1 MLKKLKKLR
10 VVQVPLQGNMVMIPT
25 FIGDLKH
32 LRCLTINSYRLDNV
46 HLPRN
51 FDKLDHLQTLELR
64 YECVFNSSNVK
75 NMGHLISLRRVIN
88 SRYHLFSPS
97 KVSCFRG
104 AGEMKSLRELSD
116 FRVRKEEGYELQ
128 QLERL
133 NHLCGSLRISGLENV
148 ESKERALEAKLC
160 DKKYLTTLSLA
171 WSQTSSQQPHLFFD
185 GTQQP
190 DLETEV
196 IEGLCPPSQLTELG
210 IYGYSGWKC
219 PSWLAQKFSSLRR
232 LELEYC
238 FNLETLPDICELF
251 IHLDEL
257 RLVVLRK
264 LKKLPR
270 LPGNLK
276 SLDIQMYEALVETCV
291 EDVKLMSSLF
301 NERVSQIEPSLQITT
316 HPEEIHRFAQ
326 EQPERFDAILH
337 GIFGS
342 TCASFPPRFIRGQIT
357 EEDYSQFLCGII
369 RFPHY
374 LILCHQ

>member
-1 MLKKLKKLR
+1 LHGHRRL
-10 VVQVPLQGNMVMIPT
+10 VNSHT
-25 FIGDLKH
+25 F
-32 LRCLTINSYRLDNV
+32 
-46 HLPRN
+46 
-51 FDKLDHLQTLELR
+51 
-64 YECVFNSSNVK
+64 
-75 NMGHLISLRRVIN
+75 
-88 SRYHLFSPS
+88 
-97 KVSCFRG
+97 
-104 AGEMKSLRELSD
+104 
-116 FRVRKEEGYELQ
+116 
-128 QLERL
+128 
-133 NHLCGSLRISGLENV
+133 
-148 ESKERALEAKLC
+148 
-160 DKKYLTTLSLA
+160 
-171 WSQTSSQQPHLFFD
+171 FFY

-326 EQPERFDAILH
+326 EQPERFDAILRS
-337 GIFGS
+337 IFGS
-342 TCASFPPRFIRGQIT
+342 TVLV
-357 EEDYSQFLCGII
+357 FLLGLSEA
-369 RFPHY
+369 R
-374 LILCHQ
+374 

>member
-1 MLKKLKKLR
+1 
-10 VVQVPLQGNMVMIPT
+10 MIPT

-160 DKKYLTTLSLA
+160 DKYLTTLSLA
-171 WSQTSSQQPHLFFD
+171 WSQTSSQQPHLFF
-185 GTQQP
+185 
-190 DLETEV
+190 L
-196 IEGLCPPSQLTELG
+196 
-210 IYGYSGWKC
+210 W
-219 PSWLAQKFSSLRR
+219 
-232 LELEYC
+232 
-238 FNLETLPDICELF
+238 N
-251 IHLDEL
+251 
-257 RLVVLRK
+257 
-264 LKKLPR
+264 
-270 LPGNLK
+270 
-276 SLDIQMYEALVETCV
+276 
-291 EDVKLMSSLF
+291 
-301 NERVSQIEPSLQITT
+301 
-316 HPEEIHRFAQ
+316 
-326 EQPERFDAILH
+326 
-337 GIFGS
+337 S
-342 TCASFPPRFIRGQIT
+342 TARP
-357 EEDYSQFLCGII
+357 
-369 RFPHY
+369 
-374 LILCHQ
+374 